1 MTSVFHQELTLST
14 PREDFVEITREVK
27 QAVVESGV
35 TNGLCTVFCAHTTAG
50 ITVNENAD
58 PTVVTDMLY
67 ALDLAYPQRKEY
79 RHLEGNTPA
88 HLKSSAMG
96 CEQTFPIVDGALPLG
111 IWQGIYFCEFDGPRT
126 RKVIITIVG
135 E

>member
-1 MTSVFHQELTLST
+1 MAVFHQEITLST
-14 PREDFVEITREVK
+14 PSEDFVEITSEVK
-27 QAVVESGV
+27 QAVLKSGV
-35 TNGLCTVFCAHTTAG
+35 KHGLCTVFCPHTTAG

-67 ALDLAYPQRKEY
+67 ALDLAFPDREEY
-79 RHLEGNTPA
+79 RHLEGNTHA

-96 CEQTFPIVDGALPLG
+96 CEKTFPIINGTLPLG

-126 RKVIITIVG
+126 RKVIITIAG
-135 E
+135 Q